1 MTPMRILWLSAGL
14 LLPLDKGGKL
24 RTWHL
29 MRQLARQHEITCL
42 SFAPRSTPR
51 DVLDGMKQVCAALET
66 IPREEIAKGTLRFV
80 SAAAARLL
88 DPLPY
93 AVATYRSRR
102 YRAAVD
108 RHLGSGRFDAVVCD
122 FLVPAVNVRS
132 QPRCPS
138 ILFTHNVEAEIWRRH
153 HEHANGRLRKA
164 LLAAQWRRML
174 RFEGHTLRRFDTI
187 LAVSDADRDTFRRL
201 YGTVGPIEVIPTGV
215 DSDYFAP
222 SGTPPDPFRLVFT
235 GSMDW
240 LPNEDAA
247 VHFCEHILPRI
258 RAAEPRVSVALV
270 GRSPTATVH
279 RLAELVPGVEVT
291 GRVDDVR
298 PHLAKAALVVVPLRI
313 GGGTRLKIYEA
324 MAMGKAVVSTSVGAE
339 GLPVVAGRDV
349 AIADAPE
356 EFAAQVLRLLRDPVA
371 RGAMETAA
379 RGFVSTH
386 YDWRAV
392 AGALDH
398 AIRAT
403 VARQD
408 HVVPPD
414 SGRRGNTRR
423 SAAALF
429 PRGYL

>member
-1 MTPMRILWLSAGL
+1 MMPMRILWLNAGL

-29 MRQLARQHEITCL
+29 MRQLARHHEITYL
-42 SFAPRSTPR
+42 SFAPRSTP
-51 DVLDGMKQVCAALET
+51 LDLLEGMKPVCSALET
-66 IPREEIAKGTLRFV
+66 IPREEVPKGTLRFL
-80 SAAAARLL
+80 AAAGARLL

-93 AVATYRSRR
+93 AVASYRSRR

-108 RHLGSGRFDAVVCD
+108 RHLASGRFDAVVCD
-122 FLVPAVNVRS
+122 FLVPAVNLRP
-132 QPRCPS
+132 QPPCPS

-153 HEHANGRLRKA
+153 HENATGRVRRA
-164 LLAAQWRRML
+164 LLATQWRRML
-174 RFEGHTLRRFDTI
+174 RFEGRALRRFDTI
-187 LAVSDADRDTFRRL
+187 LAVSDTDRDTFRKL
-201 YGTVGPIEVIPTGV
+201 YGSVGPIELIPTGV

-222 SGTPPDPFRLVFT
+222 SGGTPVDPFRLVFT

-247 VHFCEHILPRI
+247 IHFCEHILPRI
-258 RAAEPRVSVALV
+258 RAVEPRVTVALV
-270 GRSPTATVH
+270 GRSPTPTVL
-279 RLAELVPGVEVT
+279 RLAQRVPGVEVT
-291 GRVDDVR
+291 GRVADVR
-298 PHLAKAALVVVPLRI
+298 PHLAGAALVVVPLRI

-356 EFAAQVLRLLRDPVA
+356 EFATQVLRLLRDPVA
-371 RGAMETAA
+371 RGAIETAA
-379 RGFVSTH
+379 RGFVSLH

-392 AGALDH
+392 AGSLER

-403 VARQD
+403 VARQF
-408 HVVPPD
+408 HAVPPRAGVAHEGP
-414 SGRRGNTRR
+414 SVGSRIV
-423 SAAALF
+423 S
-429 PRGYL
+429 